1 LFFPLFVVI
10 FFFFCVCV
18 CVCLQPS
25 SPWRALSPGTDVDL
39 FDAFLELLEGVVA
52 ENVAQ
57 EGEERQKENAA
68 SNTGT
73 AGGIE
78 CIYDEEGSEGEVSEK
93 GGDGKVGEEGRDGE
107 VGEEGGEGGEVG
119 EEESEEESEGEVGEE
134 EGSES
139 GLGKDA
145 GIEKEANADNPVD
158 VRKKKKTPIRRRRRH
173 NLTGFP
179 PTRRQRRDRQRQRNQ
194 QANPNAT
201 VTQSDK
207 KKNAQHNVLSSAS
220 KVGCTD
226 NNSPPVSHSA
236 DAASNPRLLRS
247 SKVREV
253 FVFSLSLLARQF

>member
-1 LFFPLFVVI
+1 LFFPLFVV
-10 FFFFCVCV
+10 FFFFFLCVCV
-18 CVCLQPS
+18 LQPS

-39 FDAFLELLEGVVA
+39 LDAYLPEFFELFGGVVA

-68 SNTGT
+68 NNTGT

-78 CIYDEEGSEGEVSEK
+78 CVYDEEGS
-93 GGDGKVGEEGRDGE
+93 DGE

-119 EEESEEESEGEVGEE
+119 EEE
-134 EGSES
+134 
-139 GLGKDA
+139 K
-145 GIEKEANADNPVD
+145 PP
-158 VRKKKKTPIRRRRRH
+158 TRRRCRH
-173 NLTGFP
+173 NRTGFP

-201 VTQSDK
+201 GTQSDK
-207 KKNAQHNVLSSAS
+207 KKNAQHNVLSFAS